1 MGFVVNTESGY
12 LVDLEN
18 GIFCNDI
25 DCAVV
30 FPNNLDKE
38 GRRAIYNKL
47 VGTGKVNRYWYE
59 DEK

>member
-1 MGFVVNTESGY
+1 MGFVVNTENGY

-18 GIFCNDI
+18 GIFCNDA

-38 GRRAIYNKL
+38 GRRAIYNRL
-47 VGTGKVNRYWYE
+47 IGVGKVNRYWYE
-59 DEK
+59 DKE

>member
-12 LVDLEN
+12 LVDLEE

-25 DCAVV
+25 ECAVV

-38 GRRAIYNKL
+38 ERRAIYDRLIGAGEVK
-47 VGTGKVNRYWYE
+47 RYWYE
-59 DEK
+59 DKE